1 MQHEPELAAALA
13 AIRPAMALCR
23 SVQASIDD
31 AILEKDDRSP
41 VTVADYGSQAL
52 VCRSLAAS
60 RPSDPVVAEE
70 EAGALRRPEQ
80 STFLARVGRELSSVG
95 VEADGK
101 TICDWIDRGSS
112 QPGQRFWTL
121 DPIDG
126 TKGFLRKGHYA
137 VALALIIDGRV
148 EVAVLGCPQLG
159 DPAAGG
165 LVYWAV
171 KDQGARVAPAANPND
186 SRPVQVSDC
195 QDMLLARLCESVE
208 SAHSAHDRSARIAT
222 DLGLGGQPVR
232 LDSQAK
238 YATVADGTAE
248 IYLRLP
254 VNDTYQE
261 KIWDHAAGALVV
273 SEAGGK
279 VSDTEGHPLD
289 FSLGRTLSANRGV
302 VVTNGP
308 LHERVL
314 DAVLAS
320 TSSDQHGGGD
330 HD

>member
-13 AIRPAMALCR
+13 AIRPAMTLCR
-23 SVQASIDD
+23 SVQASMDD
-31 AILEKDDRSP
+31 AVLEKDDRSP

-60 RPSDPVVAEE
+60 CPSDPVVAEE
-70 EAGALRRPEQ
+70 EARALRQPEQ
-80 STFLARVGRELSSVG
+80 STFLARVGRELALVG
-95 VEADGK
+95 VEADGE
-101 TICDWIDRGSS
+101 TICGWIDRGSS
-112 QPGQRFWTL
+112 QPAQRFWTL

-126 TKGFLRKGHYA
+126 TKGFLRKEHYA
-137 VALALIIDGRV
+137 VALALIIAGRV

-159 DPAAGG
+159 DPACGG
-165 LVYWAV
+165 LVYSAV
-171 KDQGARVAPAANPND
+171 RGRGARVAPYNDPND

-195 QDMLLARLCESVE
+195 PDMVSARLCESVE
-208 SAHSAHDRSARIAT
+208 SGHSAHDRSLRIVD

-238 YATVADGTAE
+238 YATVADGAAE

-254 VNDTYQE
+254 VNDTYRE

-273 SEAGGK
+273 SESGGR
-279 VSDTEGHPLD
+279 VTDTDGRPLD
-289 FSLGRTLSANRGV
+289 FSLGRELVANRGV
-302 VVTNGP
+302 VATNGT

-314 DAVLAS
+314 DAVIAS
-320 TSSDQHGGGD
+320 AADGGD
-330 HD
+330 RD